1 MIAKLLFRHE
11 LDLSLFA
18 RNRKL
23 PNIFLI
29 AFVMVL
35 LMAAMIILPTSLVG
49 AVPITGSFAPASGG
63 TPLYAWGSNANGLLG
78 QGTVGGDVTTP
89 IRVGTADN
97 WTQVATAA
105 GGALALN
112 ADGEIYAWGANW
124 NSSQMGQGGVQPPAA
139 YLTGN
144 SISRP
149 ARVGTANNWMFVSFS
164 GMNALAINTDGH
176 LYVWGNNSDGQI
188 GDGTTINRNAPTRV
202 GHGSDWVVADT
213 SGGGA
218 NDATA
223 AISADGYLYVWGH
236 NSSGQLGQGTI
247 GGSLQLTP
255 LRVGTEDNW
264 KVVSVGRG
272 FVSAINTDG
281 ELFTWGTNGSG
292 QLGRGEILT
301 IAERATP
308 MQVGSAT
315 NWIGVSPASNVPA
328 VVALNSDGAIFTW
341 GNTQLGALGRPVT
354 TLSPNYLP
362 GKVGDRTDWVAIG
375 AGNSHIFAM
384 TSGMELWAWGNNA
397 NGRLGIGVPS
407 GYRPAPV
414 FVLQTYGLA
423 GFSQSGAGNHS
434 MALIHTTPVV
444 AEGYLEKRLEKPE
457 GTPVPTTEFTFEFEA
472 YSFNGDP
479 ALVSQVPN
487 ISDRVVPIGSG
498 NISTTASGIT
508 TTRNSVNALEGVE
521 FGSAGVFA
529 WRITEVNAAP
539 GIGSNSTVTFSQA
552 EYEMRVHVTGI
563 GDLEVLAVTVHRIRD
578 AQGQPA
584 IPPAEKV
591 YELSFLN
598 TYIRRTTGTNE
609 YPGAFTVSKIVDGQF
624 ANPATL
630 FDFDVTLTRTA
641 LCPPISSFVARVY
654 NANST
659 FNRTVTIASG
669 TSTHIQLTAGQRM
682 VFGDPRFT
690 PQGTLAVGT
699 TFVVVERAMTEFT
712 ASVELYVDGDAVAI
726 APNTNPNQALST
738 GSHIVG
744 AERNTAAF
752 TNRHFVTPSAGLTL
766 GNISFILPVLA
777 ATGLFLA
784 YIASRRRKNI
794 EELALDTTDVSL

>member
-1 MIAKLLFRHE
+1 
-11 LDLSLFA
+11 
-18 RNRKL
+18 
-23 PNIFLI
+23 
-29 AFVMVL
+29 
-35 LMAAMIILPTSLVG
+35 
-49 AVPITGSFAPASGG
+49 
-63 TPLYAWGSNANGLLG
+63 
-78 QGTVGGDVTTP
+78 
-89 IRVGTADN
+89 
-97 WTQVATAA
+97 
-105 GGALALN
+105 
-112 ADGEIYAWGANW
+112 
-124 NSSQMGQGGVQPPAA
+124 
-139 YLTGN
+139 
-144 SISRP
+144 
-149 ARVGTANNWMFVSFS
+149 
-164 GMNALAINTDGH
+164 
-176 LYVWGNNSDGQI
+176 
-188 GDGTTINRNAPTRV
+188 
-202 GHGSDWVVADT
+202 
-213 SGGGA
+213 
-218 NDATA
+218 
-223 AISADGYLYVWGH
+223 
-236 NSSGQLGQGTI
+236 
-247 GGSLQLTP
+247 
-255 LRVGTEDNW
+255 
-264 KVVSVGRG
+264 
-272 FVSAINTDG
+272 
-281 ELFTWGTNGSG
+281 
-292 QLGRGEILT
+292 
-301 IAERATP
+301 
-308 MQVGSAT
+308 
-315 NWIGVSPASNVPA
+315 
-328 VVALNSDGAIFTW
+328 
-341 GNTQLGALGRPVT
+341 
-354 TLSPNYLP
+354 
-362 GKVGDRTDWVAIG
+362 
-375 AGNSHIFAM
+375 
-384 TSGMELWAWGNNA
+384 
-397 NGRLGIGVPS
+397 
-407 GYRPAPV
+407 
-414 FVLQTYGLA
+414 
-423 GFSQSGAGNHS
+423 
-434 MALIHTTPVV
+434 
-444 AEGYLEKRLEKPE
+444 
-457 GTPVPTTEFTFEFEA
+457 
-472 YSFNGDP
+472 
-479 ALVSQVPN
+479 
-487 ISDRVVPIGSG
+487 
-498 NISTTASGIT
+498 
-508 TTRNSVNALEGVE
+508 
-521 FGSAGVFA
+521 
-529 WRITEVNAAP
+529 
-539 GIGSNSTVTFSQA
+539 
-552 EYEMRVHVTGI
+552 MRVHVTGI